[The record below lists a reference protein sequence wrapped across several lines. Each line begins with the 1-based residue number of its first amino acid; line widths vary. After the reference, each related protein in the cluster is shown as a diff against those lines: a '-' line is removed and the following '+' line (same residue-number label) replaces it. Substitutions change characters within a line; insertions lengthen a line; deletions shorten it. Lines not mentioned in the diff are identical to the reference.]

1 MTLNKFSFIDSH
13 VHFYDMNHPTLHYGH
28 WQPNEDLPLRELGNK
43 NHLATD
49 FLKEAESLGM
59 KKAIHVQAAIGSAD
73 PVEETK
79 WLEEVFIQTG
89 IPHAIVGH
97 VDLRAPNAREVIEKH
112 LKYQHFKGIRDFS
125 YGDYLVNKDFRNG
138 FALQEEYNLISSIA
152 VRWEEM
158 EKLVDLANSYP
169 NIIIILD
176 HAGNPEFRTEEYFN
190 NWKSG
195 MTKISKMDNIIC
207 KISGLGM
214 GDHNWTIESITPYVE
229 TCFELFGISKTIFA
243 TNWPVDG
250 LYSDYSK
257 VINAYKE
264 ITKFL
269 SLSEQEAFFYKN
281 SENIYEI

>member
-1 MTLNKFSFIDSH
+1 MTLKKFSFIDSH
-13 VHFYDMNHPTLHYGH
+13 VHFYDMKHPTLHYGH

-43 NHLATD
+43 NYLATD
-49 FLKEAESLGM
+49 FLKEAELLGM

-89 IPHAIVGH
+89 IPNAIVGH

-125 YGDYLVNKDFRNG
+125 YGDYLANKDFRKG
-138 FALQEEYNLISSIA
+138 FALQEEYNLISSLA
-152 VRWEEM
+152 VRWGEM
-158 EKLVDLANSYP
+158 DKLADLATSYP

-176 HAGNPEFRTEEYFN
+176 HAGNPEYRTEEYFN

-195 MTKISKMDNIIC
+195 MKKISKIDNIIC

-214 GDHNWTIESITPYVE
+214 ADHNWTVESITPYVE

-281 SENIYEI
+281 SENIYDI